1 MIITYPKSVLILYL
15 RIQENLENICRI
27 FDTGR
32 RMISAEDAILE
43 LMQSEELVVTYKRSA
58 SATGAALSNALQT
71 QSVWMKVIL
80 TSRIL
85 KVAVGISSC
94 PYPSPGPTCKQ
105 FALSVLRSPQA
116 KELAA

>member
-1 MIITYPKSVLILYL
+1 LSAAIAAIIETHPRICPHPIPNCQTLSALLTRVAREYLSLMIITYPKSVLILYL

-71 QSVWMKVIL
+71 QSV
-80 TSRIL
+80 
-85 KVAVGISSC
+85 
-94 PYPSPGPTCKQ
+94 
-105 FALSVLRSPQA
+105 
-116 KELAA
+116 